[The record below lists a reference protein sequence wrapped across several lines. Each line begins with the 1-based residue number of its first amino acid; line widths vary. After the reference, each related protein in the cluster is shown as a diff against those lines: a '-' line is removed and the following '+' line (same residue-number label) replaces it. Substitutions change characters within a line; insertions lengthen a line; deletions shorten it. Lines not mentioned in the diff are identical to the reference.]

1 MGRQLVH
8 VPRDEDADDR
18 EWRVQTAT
26 VVLGVGLLDA
36 GENADVDEYQLP
48 LLDDCGD
55 GTEDYWS
62 ERKWRR

>member
-1 MGRQLVH
+1 MV
-8 VPRDEDADDR
+8 
-18 EWRVQTAT
+18 T
-26 VVLGVGLLDA
+26 VVLGVGLLDVYA
-36 GENADVDEYQLP
+36 NADVDGCRLP